1 MVFTPL
7 HAGFVI
13 PLWLRFRRLDLT
25 ALLVGCMLP
34 DFEIPLIWILTA
46 GATDRIVL
54 HSLFG
59 GLLLGVPIAL
69 IVSFYLVPFTIK
81 FLPRNIPGL
90 NLSLFARR
98 PGMPLK
104 ISAFSALMGLWSHS
118 LIDTL
123 MYHGT
128 TANPTL
134 WPFASEGV
142 ALLLIPSDPALTAWI
157 WAGIACILLL
167 LSARALAR
175 ISADVRE

>member
-13 PLWLRFRRLDLT
+13 PLWLKFRRLDLT

-34 DFEIPLIWILTA
+34 DFEIPLIWLLTS

-69 IVSFYLVPFTIK
+69 LVSFYLVPFALK
-81 FLPRNIPGL
+81 FLPRNILGL
-90 NLSLFARR
+90 NLSLFSRR
-98 PGMPLK
+98 PAVPLH
-104 ISAFSALMGLWSHS
+104 ISALSALIGLWSHS

-134 WPFASEGV
+134 WPFLNHGIV
-142 ALLLIPSDPALTAWI
+142 LLIFPADPALSAWF
-157 WAGIACILLL
+157 WTCVAAVLLL

-175 ISADVRE
+175 IPADARE